1 MSISP
6 VERAFR
12 GAKSD
17 AKLYVLSVF
26 SVAVAFVCLASALLV
41 VVNVQG
47 LKERWGSTGRAS
59 VFLKSTATA
68 EQTSEL
74 ESALRK
80 TAGVS
85 RVRRVTSEETRRE
98 IAGSG
103 VDPILDA
110 LPGEAFPAS
119 LELELTP
126 GIVSQQLEKLKT
138 QLSLLPQVDAVQTY
152 EAWSERLGS
161 LLSRGVAAAGLLALV
176 VLASVVSV
184 VSSTLRLSLERRR
197 IEVEV
202 LKLVGATDG
211 YVRRPFV
218 VEGAAQGLFGSLFAL
233 FILLMLFLILREN
246 ADPAL
251 FTLLGLEP
259 RFLPWHV
266 CFGLVAAGALLGAGS
281 AQFSVRKLLLA

>member
-1 MSISP
+1 MTTTP
-6 VERAFR
+6 FERALR
-12 GAKSD
+12 GARSD
-17 AKLYVLSVF
+17 ARLYVLSVF

-41 VVNVQG
+41 VVNVHG

-59 VFLKSTATA
+59 VFLRPHATDA
-68 EQTSEL
+68 QTDEL
-74 ESALRK
+74 EAALRK
-80 TAGVS
+80 TSGVL
-85 RVRRVTSEETRRE
+85 RVRRVSSEETRHE

-103 VDPILDA
+103 LDPVLDS
-110 LPGEAFPAS
+110 LPSEAFPAS
-119 LELELTP
+119 LELELDP
-126 GIVSQQLEKLKT
+126 ALDRPRLEKLKT
-138 QLSLLPQVDAVQTY
+138 QLGLLPQVDAVQTY

-161 LLSRGVAAAGLLALV
+161 LLSRGVAAAGLLALI

-197 IEVEV
+197 IEIEV

-218 VEGAAQGLFGSLFAL
+218 VEGAAQGVLGSFFAL
-233 FILLMLFLILREN
+233 LLLFTLYLVLRAN

-259 RFLPWHV
+259 AFLPWHTS
-266 CFGLVAAGALLGAGS
+266 LALIVAGGLLGACAALAS
-281 AQFSVRKLLLA
+281 LRKLLVV

>member
-1 MSISP
+1 MTTSP

-17 AKLYVLSVF
+17 ARLYILSVF
-26 SVAVAFVCLASALLV
+26 SVAVAFVCLAAALLV

-59 VFLKSTATA
+59 VFLKAQATDT
-68 EQTSEL
+68 QTDEL
-74 ESALRK
+74 EAALRK
-80 TAGVS
+80 SAGVL
-85 RVRRVTSEETRRE
+85 RVRRVSSEETRRE

-103 VDPILDA
+103 VDPILDS

-119 LELELTP
+119 IELELDP
-126 GIVSQQLEKLKT
+126 GLDRQRLEKLKT
-138 QLSLLPQVDAVQTY
+138 QLQLLPQVDAIQTY

-161 LLSRGVAAAGLLALV
+161 LLSRGVAAAGLLAMI

-202 LKLVGATDG
+202 LKLVGATDA

-233 FILLMLFLILREN
+233 LLLFALYLVLRAN

-259 RFLPWHV
+259 SFLPWHTSLA
-266 CFGLVAAGALLGAGS
+266 LVATGALLGGCA
-281 AQFSVRKLLLA
+281 ALLSLRRLLVV

>member
-1 MSISP
+1 
-6 VERAFR
+6 
-12 GAKSD
+12 
-17 AKLYVLSVF
+17 
-26 SVAVAFVCLASALLV
+26 
-41 VVNVQG
+41 
-47 LKERWGSTGRAS
+47 
-59 VFLKSTATA
+59 
-68 EQTSEL
+68 
-74 ESALRK
+74 
-80 TAGVS
+80 VS

-126 GIVSQQLEKLKT
+126 GIENPQIEKLKT

-233 FILLMLFLILREN
+233 FLLLTLFLILREN

-266 CFGLVAAGALLGAGS
+266 CLGLVLAGAVLGAGS